1 MRREDRDRLMETLSV
16 LTTVLSFFLFCGG
29 LQLLFIMTP
38 DGREV
43 ECEVPADVAQGDE
56 FEVFVGSILD
66 EDGAAAEA
74 NAVVNGEN
82 SDRGD
87 SCEPK
92 LMDVTCPEECSE
104 GDVIAIELPDG
115 TEMEVTIPEGVEPG
129 EDFEIEY

>member
-1 MRREDRDRLMETLSV
+1 M
-16 LTTVLSFFLFCGG
+16 
-29 LQLLFIMTP
+29 LFIMTP

-66 EDGAAAEA
+66 K
-74 NAVVNGEN
+74 
-82 SDRGD
+82 
-87 SCEPK
+87 EPK

>member
-1 MRREDRDRLMETLSV
+1 M
-16 LTTVLSFFLFCGG
+16 
-29 LQLLFIMTP
+29 LFIMTP

-66 EDGAAAEA
+66 EDDAAAEA
-74 NAVVNGEN
+74 NAVANGEN
-82 SDRGD
+82 

-104 GDVIAIELPDG
+104 GDVIAVELPDG